1 MFCINLSEEVLQGIK
16 LLSAEAINA
25 AFIRKSLMSFSWL
38 NSRMGLSRKKKKK
51 GIYSSQCNFPERFLN
66 FLGIFGK
73 LTMEDWVSSA
83 LDIPRLKSLRILQI
97 RAENYS

>member
-38 NSRMGLSRKKKKK
+38 NSRMGLSRKKKK
-51 GIYSSQCNFPERFLN
+51 GIYSSQCNFPERFRN

>member
-51 GIYSSQCNFPERFLN
+51 EFILHNV
-66 FLGIFGK
+66 IFQN
-73 LTMEDWVSSA
+73 DS
-83 LDIPRLKSLRILQI
+83 
-97 RAENYS
+97 